1 MRLRVHVR
9 RVVLDG
15 VGDVSREALEDAIAD
30 SLRERLGTMTPRPPV
45 REASLGAQIAGAVAP
60 AVLER
65 AGLPGPGELR

>member
-1 MRLRVHVR
+1 VR

-15 VGDVSREALEDAIAD
+15 VGDVSREALEAAIAD

-45 REASLGAQIAGAVAP
+45 REASLGAQVAGTVAP

-65 AGLPGPGELR
+65 ANLAGPGDPR